1 MNTKTVT
8 YIATSFFAVKAFIV
22 PFVNSFP
29 KDYDI
34 HIIANFKSG
43 EIDSIKCLVPL
54 SVNFHNIGIA
64 RKPDIVRDL
73 RALFNIIYLFLKIQP
88 AVVHTL
94 MPKAGLLGMVAA
106 AVCRVPVRL
115 HTFTG
120 QTWSN
125 SRGFKRWFLVFIDK
139 IIVKSATNVF
149 CDGFGQR
156 RFLVQNNV
164 VKSIDDIIVLGNGSV
179 VGFDSGSLDG
189 YESHSTNQEL
199 RDRYNIRDDDF
210 VISHIAR
217 MTADKGLIVVLEAFQ
232 ALRKVAPRSR
242 LLLIGPD
249 EQSLIRQMRIA
260 DIDGVIV
267 ESYVQDVRPYLAA
280 SDAFVLPR
288 FREGFPMTLLSAL
301 CLDRPCFVSDIYGN
315 NDLIRHGENGF
326 LHQPGDALE
335 LADQL
340 LNFMSG
346 KSGQLDVSKAEVA
359 RALFSRDLVLSE
371 YQALLDK
378 FIQFEKMKIGVSFE
392 SCG

>member
-1 MNTKTVT
+1 MNSKTVT

-29 KDYDI
+29 KDYDV
-34 HIIANFKSG
+34 HIIANFGSG
-43 EIDSIKCLVPL
+43 EIDSIKSLVPS

-64 RKPDIVRDL
+64 RKPDVFRDL
-73 RALFNIIYLFLKIQP
+73 RTLFNIIYILLKIQP

-94 MPKAGLLGMVAA
+94 MPKAGLLGMLAA

-125 SRGFKRWFLVFIDK
+125 SRGLKRRFFVFIDK

-164 VKSIDDIIVLGNGSV
+164 VDSTNDIIVLGNGSV
-179 VGFDSGSLDG
+179 VGFVSGSLDG
-189 YESHSTNQEL
+189 FESHSANQEL

-217 MTADKGLIVVLEAFQ
+217 MTVDKGLFIVLEAFQ
-232 ALRKVAPRSR
+232 ALHKVAPRSR

-267 ESYVQDVRPYLAA
+267 ESYVQDVRPYLVA
-280 SDAFVLPR
+280 SNAFVLPS

-326 LHQPGDALE
+326 LHQPGDASE
-335 LADQL
+335 LSDQL

-346 KSGQLDVSKAEVA
+346 KSSQLDFNKAEAA
-359 RALFSRDLVLSE
+359 RALFSRDLVLSQ
-371 YQALLDK
+371 YQSLLAN
-378 FIQFEKMKIGVSFE
+378 FVQFAKTKIG
-392 SCG
+392 